1 MLTNNVSMIII
12 IPKYFF
18 LSNQEANDPL
28 HNYLILVYFYSPLIS
43 VSQSM
48 QGLTF
53 SLHDR
58 KTEKQSFRKKIVEKS
73 FDFYLYS

>member
-1 MLTNNVSMIII
+1 MGQLHKLICLIEDYWYMLTNNVSMIII

-43 VSQSM
+43 VSQTMLQLINVCVTAPAS
-48 QGLTF
+48 
-53 SLHDR
+53 
-58 KTEKQSFRKKIVEKS
+58 E
-73 FDFYLYS
+73 